1 MEFAWERSLFVM
13 PPAFTKAQRH
23 LARRDPV
30 LKQLITTVGPCRLS
44 PSPDHFGALV
54 RSIIAQQISTKAAA
68 SIHARLQQLLT
79 SESVAPAGILS
90 LSDEALRTAGLS
102 ASKARAVRDLAEKV
116 HSGAVPLHELPEL
129 SDEEV
134 IARLLPVRGIG
145 RWTAEMFLIFSLGR
159 LDVLPVDDWGLRV
172 GVQRQYSLTEPPEKA
187 QLRTLAE
194 PWRPYRSIATW
205 YFWRSLA
212 QKG

>member
-1 MEFAWERSLFVM
+1 MRSAFA
-13 PPAFTKAQRH
+13 KAQRH
-23 LARRDPV
+23 LARRDAV
-30 LKQLITTVGPCRLS
+30 LKRLIATVGPCCLA

-68 SIHARLQQLLT
+68 SIHVRLQQTLAPDG
-79 SESVAPAGILS
+79 VAPAGLLS
-90 LSDEALRTAGLS
+90 LSDEALRHAGLS
-102 ASKARAVRDLAEKV
+102 ASKVRAVRDLAEKV
-116 HSGAVPLHELPEL
+116 QSGVVPLHELPEL
-129 SDEEV
+129 PDEEV
-134 IARLLPVRGIG
+134 IARLIPVRGIG

-172 GVQRQYSLTEPPEKA
+172 GVQRQYSLADPPEKA
-187 QLRTLAE
+187 QLRELAE

-212 QKG
+212 ARR